1 MKKVILLTLA
11 VLQIVL
17 AIIMCVVG
25 AKFAFV
31 DDVMDRWLFVL
42 ISGVVLACILLFS
55 NQEYLGKIFTR
66 FVIVY
71 PIGLIMLLILFIM
84 DIPHYSYREAADLIE
99 ENTGEKI
106 IEPKDSK
113 GQLGYYYLYTNKDVF
128 LFNSYNGEFTK
139 REQ

>member
-1 MKKVILLTLA
+1 VKKVILLTLA

-25 AKFAFV
+25 TKFAFV
-31 DDVMDRWLFVL
+31 NDVMDRWLFVL

-55 NQEYLGKIFTR
+55 NQKYLGKIFTR

-71 PIGLIMLLILFIM
+71 PIGLIMLLLLFIT
-84 DIPHYSYREAADLIE
+84 DIPQYSYQEAADLIE
-99 ENTGEKI
+99 VNTGEKI

-113 GQLGYYYLYTNKDVF
+113 GQLGYYYLYTNQDVF
-128 LFNSYNGEFTK
+128 LFNSENGEFTK

>member
-1 MKKVILLTLA
+1 VKIGILLTLA
-11 VLQIVL
+11 FLQIVL

-31 DDVMDRWLFVL
+31 HDVMDRWLSVL
-42 ISGVVLACILLFS
+42 ISGVAIACIILFS
-55 NQEYLGKIFTR
+55 SQKYLGKIFTR

-71 PIGLIMLLILFIM
+71 PICLIMLLILFITE
-84 DIPHYSYREAADLIE
+84 IPQYSYPEAADLIE

-106 IEPKDSK
+106 IDPKDSK
-113 GQLGYYYLYTNKDVF
+113 GQLGYYHLYTNKDVF
-128 LFNSYNGEFTK
+128 LFNSENGEFTK